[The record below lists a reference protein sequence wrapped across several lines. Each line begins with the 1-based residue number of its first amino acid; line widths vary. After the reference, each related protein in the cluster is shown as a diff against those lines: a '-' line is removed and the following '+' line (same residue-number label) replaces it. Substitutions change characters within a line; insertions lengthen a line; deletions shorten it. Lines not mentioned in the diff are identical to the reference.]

1 MHFVTKIL
9 ACDMLIDRYI
19 KGQFFVLMKLCEN
32 SVLFSKTKSQVST
45 LFFIKKKKKKKKK
58 KKFISLNYNLVCI
71 AIFIFLHGVL
81 LGAAVCIFSE
91 F

>member
-9 ACDMLIDRYI
+9 ACDMKIDRYI
-19 KGQFFVLMKLCEN
+19 KKQFFVLICEN
-32 SVLFSKTKSQVST
+32 SVLFSKTKSRVST
-45 LFFIKKKKKKKKK
+45 LFFLIKKKN
-58 KKFISLNYNLVCI
+58 ISLNYNLVFI
-71 AIFIFLHGVL
+71 AILIFLHGVL